1 MGGGGGAGVV
11 AGGEKAAAGAGGG
24 GGRRRLALPPDLA
37 PSLTLSLPFPLPSQV
52 FRFCRSKCHKNFKM
66 KRNPRKVRWTKAYR
80 ALAGKDLVDDA
91 VFEMERRRNVPV
103 RYDRGLV
110 SRSVAAMQ
118 RADEVRVARQD
129 RFYERRMRKARAE
142 GAAAA
147 RAQLENEAHL
157 VRAPGSLATVAPAE
171 VASRTRAAKAK
182 AAKVAARVPAEPV
195 GGRAKAG
202 GSGPAP
208 MVE

>member
-1 MGGGGGAGVV
+1 
-11 AGGEKAAAGAGGG
+11 
-24 GGRRRLALPPDLA
+24 
-37 PSLTLSLPFPLPSQV
+37 
-52 FRFCRSKCHKNFKM
+52 M

-80 ALAGKDLVDDA
+80 ALAGKDLTDDT

-103 RYDRGLV
+103 RYDRDLV

-118 RADEVRVARQD
+118 RADEVRVTRQD

-142 GAAAA
+142 GRAAA

-157 VRAPGSLATVAPAE
+157 VQAPGGLATVTPAE
-171 VASRTRAAKAK
+171 VAARTRAAKVKVAAGK
-182 AAKVAARVPAEPV
+182 AGGKVAARVPAESV
-195 GGRAKAG
+195 RGAKAG
-202 GSGPAP
+202 GAGGPAP